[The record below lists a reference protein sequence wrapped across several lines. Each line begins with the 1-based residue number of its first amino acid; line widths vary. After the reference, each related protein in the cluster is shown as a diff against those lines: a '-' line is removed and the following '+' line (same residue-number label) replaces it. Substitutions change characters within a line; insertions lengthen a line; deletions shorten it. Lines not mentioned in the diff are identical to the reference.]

1 MGSVQ
6 KRTIDEIKQINE
18 FGQIIIG
25 TEATTVVES
34 PAEIIVVE
42 VRDAS
47 GNTKTYNFQELQDL
61 VSRIVLITGKSR
73 SDDLIGMNK
82 FLEVSLRIIIIKH
95 T

>member
-25 TEATTVVES
+25 TEATTVAQT

-42 VRDAS
+42 VRDPS
-47 GNTKTYNFQELQDL
+47 GNMKTYNFQELQDL

-82 FLEVSLRIIIIKH
+82 FLEVSLRIRNYY